1 MLTLFTAVLLW
12 LSAILVLDLGVD
24 GLIHRIDEE
33 YPSPLRV
40 NPVTGIEE
48 RVWMRYGVEL
58 LIVPVAALA
67 AACFGSARAK
77 IARLQSSA
85 VRSFL
90 PTMAIGAL
98 ILIFW
103 GHILQS
109 WQTYEIGWGP
119 VPEFAVARWFGALLV
134 GAFAFVLAALF
145 PRVAGILAGMI
156 GGPALFA
163 VIGYGLFPSFMSP
176 VATMASDMAST
187 GEFPVVSVA
196 TLVPVLSWIVLWV
209 FREPKS
215 WRWWLLGR
223 GEEPSRASLL
233 TYAFWSG
240 AVLFGLALWGTSNA
254 A

>member
-67 AACFGSARAK
+67 AAVFGSVRAK
-77 IARLQSSA
+77 IARLQSSV
-85 VRSFL
+85 VRPFL
-90 PTMAIGAL
+90 PAIAIAAL
-98 ILIFW
+98 ILIFY

-109 WQTYEIGWGP
+109 WQTSDMDGGP
-119 VPEFAVARWFGALLV
+119 VPEFAVARWFGALLA

-176 VATMASDMAST
+176 VETMASDMAST
-187 GEFPVVSVA
+187 GAFPVVLVA

-223 GEEPSRASLL
+223 GEVPSRASLL

-240 AVLFGLALWGTSNA
+240 AVLFGLALWGTNNA